1 MSKKNVI
8 LLVVVGVIIIAVAV
22 WLFVDQPVVPGI
34 PLGVEGPGGTEQREV
49 TVGYGWS
56 VNPNVKEAVQE
67 AVSSV
72 LKEFEDGSPEYAI
85 LFSTSKYDSQELI
98 NELGRLLPETKV
110 QGGTVMLGM
119 FTKDGYHIGENGSL
133 SLLAISS
140 DKIDIGVGGAD
151 VDALVSAQEA
161 GKQAISAALRDV
173 GREGEKPKMIYMV
186 GSFANE
192 QALIAGIE
200 EVVGEDV
207 PIVGGSAFDE
217 EGVGDW
223 RQFANDVV
231 YINGVA
237 VTAFFTDLTIAWA
250 YEAGYEKT
258 GIRGVITK
266 CDGNI
271 IYEIDNSPAL
281 EVYDEWSGGL
291 VSRISAGSEEETII
305 EIEQTA
311 LMPFAK
317 VMTGVHGAIDY
328 VPMHPYLWNFTDKS
342 IGTGVNVEVGD
353 VVTVMH
359 GTWEANLNHCQSTP
373 VQALEDWNIE
383 KEEAYFAIY
392 NYCLGKMLTLP
403 AEEREKIPLLLNNVL
418 GGTPF
423 IGGNTGGEQGYLE
436 GIGNVHGALVNS
448 IIIFGPEQ

>member
-1 MSKKNVI
+1 MSKKNI
-8 LLVVVGVIIIAVAV
+8 IILVVVIIIIVIAV
-22 WLFVDQPVVPGI
+22 WLMAGQPTIPGV
-34 PLGVEGPGGTEQREV
+34 PLGSGVSGGAGQREV

-56 VNPNVKEAVQE
+56 IKSNVKEAVQE

-72 LKEFEDGSPEYAI
+72 LNEFEDESPEYAI
-85 LFSTSKYDSQELI
+85 LFSTSKYDSDELI
-98 NELGRLLPETKV
+98 SEIRRLLPNTKV

-119 FTKDGYHIGENGSL
+119 FTKDGYHIGESGSL
-133 SLLAISS
+133 ALLAISS

-151 VDALVSAQEA
+151 VDMLPSAQEA
-161 GKQAISAALRDV
+161 GKQAISSALRDI
-173 GREGEKPKMIYMV
+173 GREGEKPKLIYMV
-186 GSFANE
+186 GSFTNE

-217 EGVGDW
+217 EGVGAW
-223 RQFANDVV
+223 RQFVNDTV
-231 YINGVA
+231 YTNGVA

-258 GIRGVITK
+258 GKRGTVTK
-266 CDGNI
+266 SDGAI
-271 IYEIDNSPAL
+271 IYEIDGRPAL

-291 VSRISAGSEEETII
+291 VSRVSAGSEEETII

-311 LMPFAK
+311 LLPLAK
-317 VMTGVHGAIDY
+317 VMTGTHGEISY
-328 VPMHPYLWNFTDKS
+328 VPMHPYVWNFTDKS
-342 IGTGVNVEVGD
+342 VGTGVNVEVGD

-359 GTWEANLNHCQSTP
+359 GTWEANLNHVQSTP
-373 VQALEDWNIE
+373 TKALEGWGME
-383 KEEAYFAIY
+383 KGEAYFAIY

-403 AEEREKIPLLLNNVL
+403 AKEREKIPLLLNNVL

-423 IGGNTGGEQGYLE
+423 IGGNTGGEQGFLE
-436 GIGNVHGALVNS
+436 GIGNVHAGLVNS